1 LLWPAAAGEDLIA
14 SALLDN
20 TVYTQPAIFAVE
32 YALAELWRSWGIE
45 PAAVLGHSAGEY
57 VAACIAGVFSLDD
70 ALKLIAARGRL
81 MGSLPAN
88 GAMASVRASEA
99 HVAAAIAP
107 YADQVAIAA
116 LNGPE
121 SVVVSGVAT
130 AVEAVIRDL
139 DAEGIETRRLAISI
153 AAHCPLVD
161 PILDQFERT
170 ASEVRYLPPLLD
182 VVSGLTGSPVSGA
195 EITSPAYWRRHLR
208 EPVRFGPAIQTLR
221 EQGYRLLLEVGPS
234 TTLTSMARHC
244 LVDDEA
250 VVVPSLRSGTE
261 EWQQLLESAAALY
274 VNGAGLDWAG
284 FDRDYPRRRLALPTY
299 PFQRERYWMAPSRP
313 VSGAGRVSPGD
324 PAAHPLLGDRLLSP
338 CVTDTVFE
346 SRVSHDWP
354 AFLDHHRIYGMIV
367 MPSPAYIEMALAAAR
382 ARWGPGGHLLE
393 ELAIEEPL
401 LIPED
406 GARVIQTIL

>member
-139 DAEGIETRRLAISI
+139 DAEGIETRRLAIS
-153 AAHCPLVD
+153 
-161 PILDQFERT
+161 
-170 ASEVRYLPPLLD
+170 
-182 VVSGLTGSPVSGA
+182 
-195 EITSPAYWRRHLR
+195 
-208 EPVRFGPAIQTLR
+208 
-221 EQGYRLLLEVGPS
+221 
-234 TTLTSMARHC
+234 
-244 LVDDEA
+244 
-250 VVVPSLRSGTE
+250 
-261 EWQQLLESAAALY
+261 
-274 VNGAGLDWAG
+274 
-284 FDRDYPRRRLALPTY
+284 
-299 PFQRERYWMAPSRP
+299 
-313 VSGAGRVSPGD
+313 
-324 PAAHPLLGDRLLSP
+324 
-338 CVTDTVFE
+338 
-346 SRVSHDWP
+346 
-354 AFLDHHRIYGMIV
+354 
-367 MPSPAYIEMALAAAR
+367 
-382 ARWGPGGHLLE
+382 
-393 ELAIEEPL
+393 
-401 LIPED
+401 
-406 GARVIQTIL
+406 